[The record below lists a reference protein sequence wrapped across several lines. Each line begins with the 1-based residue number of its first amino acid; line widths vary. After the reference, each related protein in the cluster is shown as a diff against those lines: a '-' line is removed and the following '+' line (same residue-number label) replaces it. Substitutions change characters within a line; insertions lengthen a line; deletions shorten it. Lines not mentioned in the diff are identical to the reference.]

1 MRLASLCVAAVM
13 ISLSSPLIAQNCSGG
28 RCSSNSRFTPLDQSR
43 PNPWYDPAQAPVD
56 EGPPSGYDRRENQ
69 PEFGPTTRADG
80 AAQQRL
86 CPVTGEELGS
96 MGEPIP
102 VTVMGQTISV
112 CCQACVRAVK
122 RDPQKYIQIVQNE
135 LQSQAPAPSRILAP
149 PARVA
154 QQRLCPV
161 TGEELG
167 SMGKPI
173 PVTVMGQT
181 ISVCC
186 QACVRAVNRD
196 PQKYLQIVRSELQ
209 SQAPAPPRIL
219 APLAR
224 AAQQRL
230 CPVMGEE
237 LGTMGR
243 PIPVMAQGGTIY
255 VCCQDCVEAVSGNPA
270 RYRRLVDQEL
280 RQAEPESENIESS
293 VFFH

>member
-149 PARVA
+149 
-154 QQRLCPV
+154 
-161 TGEELG
+161 
-167 SMGKPI
+167 
-173 PVTVMGQT
+173 
-181 ISVCC
+181 
-186 QACVRAVNRD
+186 
-196 PQKYLQIVRSELQ
+196 
-209 SQAPAPPRIL
+209 
-219 APLAR
+219 LAR